1 VRYILILLIIGVLPI
16 LGFIVGTRAGRATS
30 LTRHDRRELEAR
42 RDFMS
47 DLAAKAGE
55 HSMLGDQFAVIVQ
68 GMLRDERDRLR

>member
-1 VRYILILLIIGVLPI
+1 MRYILILLIIGGLPI
-16 LGFIVGTRAGRATS
+16 LGFYVGAAAGRKNN
-30 LTRHDRRELEAR
+30 LTRHDKRELEAR

-68 GMLRDERDRLR
+68 GMLADERNRLR